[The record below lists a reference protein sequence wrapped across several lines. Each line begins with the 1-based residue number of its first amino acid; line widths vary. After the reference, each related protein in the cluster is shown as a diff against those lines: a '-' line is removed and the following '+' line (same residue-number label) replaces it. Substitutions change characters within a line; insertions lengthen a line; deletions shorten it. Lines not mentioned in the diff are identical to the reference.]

1 MAEKKPSRQEYL
13 VSQAKLLP
21 KEQQSAAIKQI
32 NTAAKAKGGI
42 TTAKLNEL
50 NLGIEQVLYGADARG
65 GTAGAKPGTSVDAG
79 IVPVVDPN
87 AAINM
92 QNRLNWKELLK
103 TTLTNWGLPTLVPVV
118 QGYIDQGYTSDTA
131 SLMIQNEPIYKERF
145 SGNEARLKAGL
156 APLDPQTYLG
166 LENSYRSILRNA
178 GVPQGFYDTADDFS
192 TFIANDVAPAEL
204 KQRTDIAELSLNGA
218 DSFYTNSLQ
227 QMYGITKGDML
238 AYVLDPQRAL
248 PFINRQVQAAQFGAE
263 AARQGLQATTPMA
276 ETYAGLGV
284 TQQQA
289 RQGFEQ
295 VAQIL
300 PEAQRLSQIS
310 TGAQPVGFEEVTSAV
325 LGGESSAAYKKQL
338 QDLAKQEQS
347 RFAGQAGVGR
357 GSLSRNTA
365 GQF

>member
-1 MAEKKPSRQEYL
+1 MASARERAID
-13 VSQAKLLP
+13 QATDWQKVQNEIARTLP
-21 KEQQSAAIKQI
+21 QVQNVANPNVKVPTLAQLSGNAAAGAGTFG
-32 NTAAKAKGGI
+32 NTAGMTVAQQAGQ
-42 TTAKLNEL
+42 NP
-50 NLGIEQVLYGADARG
+50 NLINWRDYFVTVLRG
-65 GTAGAKPGTSVDAG
+65 WGLETLAPKVIDFVNQGFIGDT
-79 IVPVVDPN
+79 I
-87 AAINM
+87 
-92 QNRLNWKELLK
+92 LLK
-103 TTLTNWGLPTLVPVV
+103 LQETP
-118 QGYIDQGYTSDTA
+118 
-131 SLMIQNEPIYKERF
+131 EYKTRF
-145 SGNEARLKAGL
+145 SGNEARIKAGL

-300 PEAQRLSQIS
+300 PEAQRLSQI
-310 TGAQPVGFEEVTSAV
+310 TAGAKPVGFEEVTSAV

-338 QDLAKQEQS
+338 QDLAEQEQS

>member
-1 MAEKKPSRQEYL
+1 MASAREREIDRKTDWQKVQNEIART
-13 VSQAKLLP
+13 LP
-21 KEQQSAAIKQI
+21 QVQNVANPNVKVPTLAQLSGNAAAGAGTFG
-32 NTAAKAKGGI
+32 NTAGMTVAQQAGQ
-42 TTAKLNEL
+42 NP
-50 NLGIEQVLYGADARG
+50 NLINWRDYFVTVLRG
-65 GTAGAKPGTSVDAG
+65 WGLETLAPKVIDFVNQGFIGDT
-79 IVPVVDPN
+79 I
-87 AAINM
+87 
-92 QNRLNWKELLK
+92 LLK
-103 TTLTNWGLPTLVPVV
+103 LQETP
-118 QGYIDQGYTSDTA
+118 
-131 SLMIQNEPIYKERF
+131 EYKTRF
-145 SGNEARLKAGL
+145 SGNEARIKAGL

-300 PEAQRLSQIS
+300 PEAQRLSQI
-310 TGAQPVGFEEVTSAV
+310 TAGAKPVGFEEVTSAV
-325 LGGESSAAYKKQL
+325 LGGEQSAAYKKQL
-338 QDLAKQEQS
+338 QDLAQQEKS

-357 GSLSRNTA
+357 GSLSRGMS
-365 GQF
+365 GQI

>member
-1 MAEKKPSRQEYL
+1 VASARERAID
-13 VSQAKLLP
+13 QATDWQKVQNEIARTLP
-21 KEQQSAAIKQI
+21 QVQNVANPNVKVPTLAQLSGNAAAGAGTFG
-32 NTAAKAKGGI
+32 NTAGMTVAQQAGQ
-42 TTAKLNEL
+42 NP
-50 NLGIEQVLYGADARG
+50 NLINWRDYFVTVLRG
-65 GTAGAKPGTSVDAG
+65 WGLETLAPKVIDFVNQGFIGDT
-79 IVPVVDPN
+79 I
-87 AAINM
+87 
-92 QNRLNWKELLK
+92 LLK
-103 TTLTNWGLPTLVPVV
+103 LQETP
-118 QGYIDQGYTSDTA
+118 
-131 SLMIQNEPIYKERF
+131 EYKTRF
-145 SGNEARLKAGL
+145 SGNEARIKAGL

-300 PEAQRLSQIS
+300 PEAQRLSQI
-310 TGAQPVGFEEVTSAV
+310 TAGAKPVGFEEVTSAV
-325 LGGESSAAYKKQL
+325 LGGEQSAAYKKQL
-338 QDLAKQEQS
+338 QDLAQQEKS

-357 GSLSRNTA
+357 GSLSRGMS
-365 GQF
+365 GQI

>member
-1 MAEKKPSRQEYL
+1 MASYREYL
-13 VSQAKLLP
+13 IDQKTDWQAVQNEIARTLP
-21 KEQQSAAIKQI
+21 QVKNVVNPNVKVPTLAQLSGNAA
-32 NTAAKAKGGI
+32 A
-42 TTAKLNEL
+42 
-50 NLGIEQVLYGADARG
+50 GAGTYG
-65 GTAGAKPGTSVDAG
+65 GTAGMTVAQQAG
-79 IVPVVDPN
+79 QNPN
-87 AAINM
+87 LINWRDYFITVLRGWGLESLAPKVIDFVN
-92 QNRLNWKELLK
+92 QGFIGDTILLK
-103 TTLTNWGLPTLVPVV
+103 LQETP
-118 QGYIDQGYTSDTA
+118 
-131 SLMIQNEPIYKERF
+131 EYKTRF

-263 AARQGLQATTPMA
+263 AARQGLQTTTPMA

-310 TGAQPVGFEEVTSAV
+310 NSAQPVGFEQVTSAV
-325 LGGESSAAYKKQL
+325 LGGEQSAAYKKQL
-338 QDLAKQEQS
+338 QDLSQQEQS
-347 RFAGQAGVGR
+347 RFAGQSGVGK
-357 GSLSRNTA
+357 GSLSRGKS
-365 GQF
+365 GQY

>member
-1 MAEKKPSRQEYL
+1 VASARERAID
-13 VSQAKLLP
+13 QATDWQKVQNEIARTLP
-21 KEQQSAAIKQI
+21 QVQNVANPNVKVPTLAQLSGNAAAGAGTFG
-32 NTAAKAKGGI
+32 NTAGMTVAQQAGQ
-42 TTAKLNEL
+42 NP
-50 NLGIEQVLYGADARG
+50 NLINWRDYFVTVLRG
-65 GTAGAKPGTSVDAG
+65 WGLETLAPKVIDFVNQGFIGDT
-79 IVPVVDPN
+79 I
-87 AAINM
+87 
-92 QNRLNWKELLK
+92 LLK
-103 TTLTNWGLPTLVPVV
+103 LQETP
-118 QGYIDQGYTSDTA
+118 
-131 SLMIQNEPIYKERF
+131 EYKTRF
-145 SGNEARLKAGL
+145 SGNEARIKAGL

-300 PEAQRLSQIS
+300 PEAQRLSQI
-310 TGAQPVGFEEVTSAV
+310 TAGAKPVGFEEVTSAV

-338 QDLAKQEQS
+338 QDLAEQEQS

>member
-1 MAEKKPSRQEYL
+1 VASAREREIDRKTDWQKVQNEIART
-13 VSQAKLLP
+13 LP
-21 KEQQSAAIKQI
+21 QVQNVVNPNVKVPTLAQLSGNAA
-32 NTAAKAKGGI
+32 A
-42 TTAKLNEL
+42 
-50 NLGIEQVLYGADARG
+50 GAGTYG
-65 GTAGAKPGTSVDAG
+65 GTAGMTVAQQAG
-79 IVPVVDPN
+79 QNPN
-87 AAINM
+87 LINWRDYFITVLRGWGLETLAPKVIDFVN
-92 QNRLNWKELLK
+92 QGFIGDTILLK
-103 TTLTNWGLPTLVPVV
+103 LQETP
-118 QGYIDQGYTSDTA
+118 
-131 SLMIQNEPIYKERF
+131 EYKTRF

-300 PEAQRLSQIS
+300 PEAQRLSQI
-310 TGAQPVGFEEVTSAV
+310 TAGAKPVGFEEVTSAV

-338 QDLAKQEQS
+338 QDLAQQEQS

>member
-1 MAEKKPSRQEYL
+1 MASAREREIDRKTDWQKVQNEIART
-13 VSQAKLLP
+13 LP
-21 KEQQSAAIKQI
+21 QVQNVVNPNVKVPTLAQLSGNAA
-32 NTAAKAKGGI
+32 A
-42 TTAKLNEL
+42 
-50 NLGIEQVLYGADARG
+50 GAGTYG
-65 GTAGAKPGTSVDAG
+65 GTAGMTVAQQAG
-79 IVPVVDPN
+79 QNPN
-87 AAINM
+87 LINWRDYFITVLRGWGLETLAPKVIDFVN
-92 QNRLNWKELLK
+92 QGFIGDTILLK
-103 TTLTNWGLPTLVPVV
+103 LQETP
-118 QGYIDQGYTSDTA
+118 
-131 SLMIQNEPIYKERF
+131 EYKTRF

-300 PEAQRLSQIS
+300 PEAQRLSQI
-310 TGAQPVGFEEVTSAV
+310 TAGAKPVGFEEVTSAV

-338 QDLAKQEQS
+338 QDLAQQEQS

>member
-1 MAEKKPSRQEYL
+1 MAKPSRQEYL

-21 KEQQSAAIKQI
+21 KAQQSAAIKQI
-32 NTAAKAKGGI
+32 NAAAKAKGGI

-65 GTAGAKPGTSVDAG
+65 GTAGAKPGTAPVEE
-79 IVPVVDPN
+79 VPVVDPN
-87 AAINM
+87 AATNI
-92 QNRLNWKELLK
+92 QNRQNWKELLK
-103 TTLTNWGLPTLVPVV
+103 ITLTNWGLPSLVPVV

-156 APLDPQTYLG
+156 TPLDPQTYLG

-178 GVPQGFYDTADDFS
+178 GVPQGFYDTPDDFS

-227 QMYGITKGDML
+227 EMYGITKGDML
-238 AYVLDPQRAL
+238 AYVLDPQRAM

-263 AARQGLQATTPMA
+263 AARQGLQVTTPMA
-276 ETYAGLGV
+276 ETYAGLNV
-284 TQQQA
+284 TQAQA

-300 PEAQRLSQIS
+300 PEATKASFKNLLSAPALRS
-310 TGAQPVGFEEVTSAV
+310 VT
-325 LGGESSAAYKKQL
+325 E
-338 QDLAKQEQS
+338 D
-347 RFAGQAGVGR
+347 R
-357 GSLSRNTA
+357 
-365 GQF
+365 

>member
-1 MAEKKPSRQEYL
+1 VASYREYL
-13 VSQAKLLP
+13 IDQKTDWQAVQNEIARTLP
-21 KEQQSAAIKQI
+21 QVQNVVNPNVKVPTLAQLSGNPAA
-32 NTAAKAKGGI
+32 
-42 TTAKLNEL
+42 
-50 NLGIEQVLYGADARG
+50 GAGTYG
-65 GTAGAKPGTSVDAG
+65 GTAGMTVAQQAG
-79 IVPVVDPN
+79 QNPN
-87 AAINM
+87 LINWRDYFVTVLRGWGLESLAPKVIDFVN
-92 QNRLNWKELLK
+92 QGFIGDTILLK
-103 TTLTNWGLPTLVPVV
+103 LQETP
-118 QGYIDQGYTSDTA
+118 
-131 SLMIQNEPIYKERF
+131 EYKTRF

-300 PEAQRLSQIS
+300 PEAQRLSQI
-310 TGAQPVGFEEVTSAV
+310 TAGAKPVGFEEVTSAV
-325 LGGESSAAYKKQL
+325 LGGEQSAAYKKQL
-338 QDLAKQEQS
+338 QDLSQQEQS
-347 RFAGQAGVGR
+347 RFAGQSGVGR
-357 GSLSRNTA
+357 GSLSRGMS
-365 GQF
+365 GQI

>member
-1 MAEKKPSRQEYL
+1 VASYREYL
-13 VSQAKLLP
+13 IDQKTDWQAVQNEIARTLP
-21 KEQQSAAIKQI
+21 QVENVVNPNVKVPTLAQLSGNAA
-32 NTAAKAKGGI
+32 A
-42 TTAKLNEL
+42 
-50 NLGIEQVLYGADARG
+50 GAGTYG
-65 GTAGAKPGTSVDAG
+65 GTAGMTVAQQAG
-79 IVPVVDPN
+79 QNPN
-87 AAINM
+87 LINWRDYFITVLRGWGLESLAPKVIDFVN
-92 QNRLNWKELLK
+92 QGFIGDTILLK
-103 TTLTNWGLPTLVPVV
+103 LQETP
-118 QGYIDQGYTSDTA
+118 
-131 SLMIQNEPIYKERF
+131 EYKTRF

-300 PEAQRLSQIS
+300 PEAQRLSQI
-310 TGAQPVGFEEVTSAV
+310 TAGAKPVGFEEVTSAV

-338 QDLAKQEQS
+338 QDLAQQEQS

>member
-1 MAEKKPSRQEYL
+1 MASYREYL
-13 VSQAKLLP
+13 IDQKTDWQAVQNEIARTLP
-21 KEQQSAAIKQI
+21 QVQNVVNPNVKVPTLAQLSGNPAA
-32 NTAAKAKGGI
+32 
-42 TTAKLNEL
+42 
-50 NLGIEQVLYGADARG
+50 GAGTYG
-65 GTAGAKPGTSVDAG
+65 GTAGMTVAQQAG
-79 IVPVVDPN
+79 QNPN
-87 AAINM
+87 LINWRDYFVTVLRGWGLESLAPKVIDFVN
-92 QNRLNWKELLK
+92 QGFIGDTILLK
-103 TTLTNWGLPTLVPVV
+103 LQETP
-118 QGYIDQGYTSDTA
+118 
-131 SLMIQNEPIYKERF
+131 EYKTRF

-300 PEAQRLSQIS
+300 PEAQRLSQI
-310 TGAQPVGFEEVTSAV
+310 TAGAKPVGFEEVTSAV
-325 LGGESSAAYKKQL
+325 LGGEQSAAYKKQL
-338 QDLAKQEQS
+338 QDLSQQEQS
-347 RFAGQAGVGR
+347 RFAGQSGVGR
-357 GSLSRNTA
+357 GSLSRGMS
-365 GQF
+365 GQI

>member
-1 MAEKKPSRQEYL
+1 VASYREYL
-13 VSQAKLLP
+13 IDQKTDWQKVQNEIARTLP
-21 KEQQSAAIKQI
+21 QVQNVVNPNVKVPTLAQLSGNAA
-32 NTAAKAKGGI
+32 A
-42 TTAKLNEL
+42 
-50 NLGIEQVLYGADARG
+50 GAGTYG
-65 GTAGAKPGTSVDAG
+65 GTAGMTVAQQAG
-79 IVPVVDPN
+79 QNPN
-87 AAINM
+87 LINWRDYFITVLRGWGLESLAPKVIDFVN
-92 QNRLNWKELLK
+92 QGFIGDTILLK
-103 TTLTNWGLPTLVPVV
+103 LQETP
-118 QGYIDQGYTSDTA
+118 
-131 SLMIQNEPIYKERF
+131 EYKTRF

-263 AARQGLQATTPMA
+263 AARQGLQTTTPMA

-300 PEAQRLSQIS
+300 PEAQRLSQI
-310 TGAQPVGFEEVTSAV
+310 TAGAQPFGLEEATSAV
-325 LGGESSAAYKKQL
+325 FGGESSATYKKSL
-338 QDLAKQEQS
+338 QDLAEQEKS
-347 RFAGQAGVGR
+347 RFAGQAGVGKS
-357 GSLSRNTA
+357 SLSRGKS
-365 GQF
+365 GQY

>member
-1 MAEKKPSRQEYL
+1 VASAREREIDRKTDWQKVQNEIART
-13 VSQAKLLP
+13 LP
-21 KEQQSAAIKQI
+21 QVQNVANPNVKVPTLAQLSGNAAAGAGTFG
-32 NTAAKAKGGI
+32 NTAGMTVAQQAGQ
-42 TTAKLNEL
+42 NP
-50 NLGIEQVLYGADARG
+50 NLINWRDYFVTVLRG
-65 GTAGAKPGTSVDAG
+65 WGLETLAPKVIDFVNQGFIGDT
-79 IVPVVDPN
+79 I
-87 AAINM
+87 
-92 QNRLNWKELLK
+92 LLK
-103 TTLTNWGLPTLVPVV
+103 LQETP
-118 QGYIDQGYTSDTA
+118 
-131 SLMIQNEPIYKERF
+131 EYKTRF
-145 SGNEARLKAGL
+145 SGNEARIKAGL

-300 PEAQRLSQIS
+300 PEAQRLSQI
-310 TGAQPVGFEEVTSAV
+310 TAGAKPVGFEEVTSAV
-325 LGGESSAAYKKQL
+325 LGGEQSAAYKKQL
-338 QDLAKQEQS
+338 QDLAQQEKS

-357 GSLSRNTA
+357 GSLSRGMS
-365 GQF
+365 GQI